1 MRITLE
7 NNFVID
13 IDDRENYTL
22 LQITGTTIR
31 DEKEVEV
38 TKNYGYHSNLKNAL
52 NKYIRLQVNNCDYVL
67 TIKEYIT
74 RYEKLQ
80 NDILKGFGM

>member
-7 NNFVID
+7 RNFVID

-31 DEKEVEV
+31 DEKEIEV
-38 TKNYGYHSNLKNAL
+38 TKNYGYHTSLKNAL
-52 NKYIRLQVNNCDYVL
+52 NKYIRLQVNNSENVL
-67 TIKEYIT
+67 TIKEYIE
-74 RYEKLQ
+74 RYEKLH
-80 NDILKGFGM
+80 NETMKKFGM